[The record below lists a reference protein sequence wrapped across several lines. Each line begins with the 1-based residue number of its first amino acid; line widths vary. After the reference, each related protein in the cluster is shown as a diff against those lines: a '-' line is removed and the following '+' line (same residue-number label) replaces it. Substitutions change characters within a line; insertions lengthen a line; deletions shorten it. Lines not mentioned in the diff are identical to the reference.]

1 MFRIVLEPAL
11 EMLQLRAHS
20 KQSALSALQ
29 HGLSKI
35 FSVAIPGSIAV
46 SISACAP
53 QQVGSAD
60 IQRLERKLNDVRSFQ
75 AEQTAELSALQ
86 EEVRSMTGRLEQ
98 LEFRTT
104 RTATIAMPANTT
116 SRVESDRPAPTPVL
130 PVPGA
135 VTSQTPP
142 PIVPLDPLE
151 ADEELAP
158 HLDVQIA
165 RLFQDGL
172 YFVRRGQYRQALP
185 LFDQLGATAGGKEG
199 HLQSLFWK
207 AVCFDGMGNNRE
219 ALAAYNSLIQNY
231 PGSSRARVSLL
242 RLASVFVRLGDTN
255 TARLTLQKL
264 IAEAPGTDEAT
275 SAQKKLQDL

>member
-11 EMLQLRAHS
+11 EMLQLRARS
-20 KQSALSALQ
+20 KQSAPLALQ
-29 HGLSKI
+29 TCLSKI
-35 FSVAIPGSIAV
+35 FSVTILGSIAV

-104 RTATIAMPANTT
+104 RTATIATPANT
-116 SRVESDRPAPTPVL
+116 SRVENDRPAPTPVL
-130 PVPGA
+130 PIPGA

-142 PIVPLDPLE
+142 PIVPLDTLE

-172 YFVRRGQYRQALP
+172 YFIRRGQYRQALP

-199 HLQSLFWK
+199 HVQSLFWK

-231 PGSSRARVSLL
+231 PGSSRARLSLL

-264 IAEAPGTDEAT
+264 IAEAPGTAEAA